1 VNVPHEMECGRPPNA
16 FTFSAA
22 YDIQTS
28 NWVTEGRTIQPSSVA
43 LAHLGVK
50 V

>member
-1 VNVPHEMECGRPPNA
+1 VNVPHEMEYGRPNA

-22 YDIQTS
+22 YDLQTS

-43 LAHLGVK
+43 LAHTRG
-50 V
+50 